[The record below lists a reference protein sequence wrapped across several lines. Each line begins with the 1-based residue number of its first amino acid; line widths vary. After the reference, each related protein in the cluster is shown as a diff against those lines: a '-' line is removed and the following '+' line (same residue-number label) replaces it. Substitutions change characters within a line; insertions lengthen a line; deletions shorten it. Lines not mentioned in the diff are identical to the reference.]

1 MIITRTPYR
10 ISLAGGG
17 SDFPSYFH
25 RFGGSVVGFAL
36 TQYCHI
42 SVRELPPYF
51 EYKTRVSW
59 SKLEHVQ
66 HNSEIEHPAIRAILS
81 HYWHNDTGLSIH
93 HDGDLP
99 AKSGMGSSSAFV
111 VGLLHAMRALN
122 GHDRIDKG
130 DLAHEAI
137 TVERGYMMEPGGWQ
151 DQIFAA
157 HGGFNRID
165 FTPKDSYRITPI
177 SLSMKRRTNL
187 LSHLMMVFT
196 SFQRNAFELE
206 HAKNARMEEN
216 LEYLHSIKT
225 ICDKLEIVLEDGN
238 MEHLGYLLNKGW
250 ELKKAL
256 ADNVCNPLLDEI
268 YNKALQAG
276 AYGGKLLGA
285 GGGGYFLF
293 VVPPERWASV
303 KDALSSLIEVPVGID
318 YYGSRVMRFEP
329 NGR

>member
-25 RFGGSVVGFAL
+25 RFGGSVIGFAL

-66 HNSEIEHPAIRAILS
+66 HNLEIEHPAVRAILS
-81 HYWHNDTGLSIH
+81 RWSSELGLSIH

-111 VGLLHAMRALN
+111 VGLLHAMRALYGN
-122 GHDRIDKG
+122 DRIDKG

-165 FTPKDSYRITPI
+165 FDTKDSYRITPI
-177 SLSMKRRTNL
+177 SLSMRGRANL
-187 LSHLMMVFT
+187 ISHLMMVFT

-206 HAKNARMEEN
+206 HAKNIRMEEN
-216 LEYLHSIKT
+216 LIHLHSLKTMCDYTQEALENDDMESLGDILSTGWNIK
-225 ICDKLEIVLEDGN
+225 KELAHNVGN
-238 MEHLGYLLNKGW
+238 PM
-250 ELKKAL
+250 
-256 ADNVCNPLLDEI
+256 LDEI
-268 YNKALQAG
+268 YDKALQAG

-293 VVPPERWASV
+293 VVPPERRASV